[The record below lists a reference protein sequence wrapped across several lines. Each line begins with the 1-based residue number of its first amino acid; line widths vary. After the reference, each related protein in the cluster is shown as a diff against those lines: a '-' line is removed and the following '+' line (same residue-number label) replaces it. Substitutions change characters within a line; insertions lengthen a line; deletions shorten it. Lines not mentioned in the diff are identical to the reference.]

1 MMLVLTR
8 KRGQSILIQNDIEIY
23 ISSIE
28 GDSVKIGIR
37 APEDVV
43 ILRKELVEEVKANN
57 MEATNAKLD
66 LSLIKK
72 IKKSEI

>member
-23 ISSIE
+23 ISSMD
-28 GDSVKIGIR
+28 GDSVKIGIK
-37 APEDVV
+37 APDDVV

-57 MEATNAKLD
+57 IEATNARLD
-66 LSLIKK
+66 PDFIKK
-72 IKKSEI
+72 IKL

>member
-37 APEDVV
+37 APEDIV

-66 LSLIKK
+66 PSLIKK
-72 IKKSEI
+72 IKK

>member
-43 ILRKELVEEVKANN
+43 ILRKELVEEVKESN
-57 MEATNAKLD
+57 MEAANAILD
-66 LSLIKK
+66 PGLIKK
-72 IKKSEI
+72 IKK

>member
-23 ISSIE
+23 ISSID

-37 APEDVV
+37 APEEVV
-43 ILRKELVEEVKANN
+43 ILRHELVEEVKANN

-66 LSLIKK
+66 PSFIKK
-72 IKKSEI
+72 IKK

>member
-23 ISSIE
+23 ISSIDGE
-28 GDSVKIGIR
+28 SVKIGIR

-66 LSLIKK
+66 PNLIKK
-72 IKKSEI
+72 IKK

>member
-66 LSLIKK
+66 PNLIKK
-72 IKKSEI
+72 IKK